1 VDIVPR
7 PKVLVFQHVPFEPL
21 GTLDPLLK
29 EHGFRIRYVNF
40 SRDPGLRPRLA
51 GYDAL
56 IVLGGPMNAD
66 ETEAYPNLATELELI
81 RAALD
86 RGLHV
91 LGICLGAQL
100 LAKALGGTVRPN
112 GAHEIGWHE
121 VRLTADGQDDPVLSA
136 LRTPAPLFHWHGD
149 RFELPPGG
157 TLLAASDLCANQAF
171 RCGELALGL
180 QFHLEVDAPLI
191 ERWLTVPVNRRLIER
206 LAGEVDPAT
215 VRRQTSALIG
225 DLEAQSRQVFG
236 RWIDQFETPPRRR
249 ALPSR

>member
-1 VDIVPR
+1 MPR

-40 SRDPGLRPRLA
+40 GRDPQYRPRLA

-66 ETEAYPNLATELELI
+66 ETEAYPNLATEVELI
-81 RAALD
+81 GEALN

-100 LAKALGGTVRPN
+100 LAKALGGDVRAN

-121 VRLTADGQDDPVLSA
+121 VRLTGAGARDPVLSA
-136 LRTPAPLFHWHGD
+136 LGAPAPLFHWHGD
-149 RFELPPGG
+149 RFELPPGAAH
-157 TLLAASDLCANQAF
+157 LAESDLCANQAF
-171 RCGELALGL
+171 RHGDLALGL
-180 QFHLEVDAPLI
+180 QFHLEVDRALI
-191 ERWLTVPVNRRLIER
+191 ERWLTVPVNRRLLAR
-206 LAGEVDPAT
+206 LEGSVDPDE
-215 VRRQTSALIG
+215 VRRATPALI
-225 DLEAQSRQVFG
+225 DELEAQSRRVFG
-236 RWIDQFETPPRRR
+236 RWIDQFGLPRRRR